1 MSSKI
6 GAAAM
11 GELERI
17 YRRSLEDREGFW
29 ADAARAIDWDREPER
44 VLDDSQPPF
53 YRWFAGGELN
63 TCHNA
68 LDRHVAGGRADQT
81 ALVYDS
87 PVTGT
92 VQTFTYA
99 ELLDRVAR
107 LAGALAALGVGKGDR
122 VVLYMPMVPEAVF
135 GDARVRTA
143 RGDSLGRVRRLCGAR
158 ARGPDRRRATEGR
171 PLGLVRDRGR
181 PGDRVQ
187 AAPRP
192 GARGGEPR
200 ARAAA

>member
-44 VLDDSQPPF
+44 VLDDSEPPF
-53 YRWFAGGELN
+53 YHWFAGGELN

-68 LDRHVAGGRADQT
+68 LDRHVAGGRADET

-107 LAGALAALGVGKGDR
+107 LAGVLATLGVGKGDR
-122 VVLYMPMVPEAVF
+122 VVVYMPMVPEAVF
-135 GDARVRTA
+135 CMLACARLGAIHSVVFGGFAAHELAIRIDDAQPKVVLSASCGLEGTRVVA
-143 RGDSLGRVRRLCGAR
+143 Y
-158 ARGPDRRRATEGR
+158 
-171 PLGLVRDRGR
+171 
-181 PGDRVQ
+181 
-187 AAPRP
+187 
-192 GARGGEPR
+192 
-200 ARAAA
+200 